1 MGIGDIFFG
10 ALLTL
15 FVYTFIVGLIMNA
28 IDYFSKEKRQRRKW
42 IRSVM
47 RSKELTKEQKQ
58 AFYVIE
64 VILKERIFTCGEYM
78 I

>member
-10 ALLTL
+10 ASLIL
-15 FVYTFIVGLIMNA
+15 FVYTFVGGWIMNA

-47 RSKELTKEQKQ
+47 RSKELTKEQKRT
-58 AFYVIE
+58 FYVIE
-64 VILKERIFTCGEYM
+64 VILKEKIFTCS
-78 I
+78 